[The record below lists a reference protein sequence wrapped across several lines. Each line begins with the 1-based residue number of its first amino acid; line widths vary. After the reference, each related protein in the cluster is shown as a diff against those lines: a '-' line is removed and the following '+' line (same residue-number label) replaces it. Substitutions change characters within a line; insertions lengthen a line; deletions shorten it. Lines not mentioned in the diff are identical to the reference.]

1 MTPSEKKAREMEA
14 REILGKGLQSHW
26 RKVKPCG
33 IFGEGVEIVTD
44 YKDVLDELII
54 ALDDAERRGFERA
67 KRMVLNSWPSY
78 ILYEERSAIENLKYE
93 EPMSDKPEGTRKKW
107 IKSNGQGVKSGL
119 LIEVEIK
126 HFNPSLKLAN
136 KIVRGSFGE
145 DGFFLEDGDELSYNW
160 NIVKWRHL

>member
-54 ALDDAERRGFERA
+54 GLDDAERRGFERA
-67 KRMVLNSWPSY
+67 KGACIEKAKIYRYYAVKGVPTSNK
-78 ILYEERSAIENLKYE
+78 IIYELENLKYE
-93 EPMSDKPEGTRKKW
+93 E
-107 IKSNGQGVKSGL
+107 
-119 LIEVEIK
+119 
-126 HFNPSLKLAN
+126 A
-136 KIVRGSFGE
+136 
-145 DGFFLEDGDELSYNW
+145 
-160 NIVKWRHL
+160 